1 MSYRLVQEELL
12 SVSADAAVLGV
23 EMTMRPAD
31 GPVCEQLAGAGGE
44 ELRRA
49 IRQVKFLSIGSACA
63 VEVSALP
70 FRHLIL
76 TATPRWLNGKCNE
89 LLALRR
95 CYEAVY
101 EKAAELGLRSLAS
114 PFLSSCYYH
123 FPLEE
128 AVHIALS
135 AAENWEGET
144 FFAADTEELL
154 ELSQRPWRRPR
165 IVSYIGWY
173 RDHALFELDNG
184 QYARVDLRPELR
196 RADRIPYFEACY
208 REGNNPL
215 QPKLPPEE
223 IERLRRIW
231 DDCGI

>member
-1 MSYRLVQEELL
+1 MSYRLVQEDIL

-95 CYEAVY
+95 CYESVLDT
-101 EKAAELGLRSLAS
+101 AEGLGCRTLAS
-114 PFLSSCYYH
+114 PFLSAWYYR
-123 FPLEE
+123 FPKSEAVRIAREE
-128 AVHIALS
+128 AARREL
-135 AAENWEGET
+135 ET
-144 FFAADTEELL
+144 LFVPGTEELYAL
-154 ELSQRPWRRPR
+154 GLAEYRRPE
-165 IVSYIGWY
+165 IAAYVGYY
-173 RDHALFELDNG
+173 RDHAVFALDNG
-184 QYARVDLRPELR
+184 LFARVDLRREIR
-196 RADRIPYFEACY
+196 DVSVIPYFEACY
-208 REGNNPL
+208 RAGNNPL
-215 QPKLPPEE
+215 QEPLPVEE
-223 IERLRRIW
+223 IRRLMRIY
-231 DDCGI
+231 DEIG